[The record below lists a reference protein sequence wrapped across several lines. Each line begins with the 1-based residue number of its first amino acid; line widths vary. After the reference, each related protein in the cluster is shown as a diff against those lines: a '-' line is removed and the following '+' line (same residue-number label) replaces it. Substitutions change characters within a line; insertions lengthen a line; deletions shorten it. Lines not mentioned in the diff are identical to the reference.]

1 MSEQLAQKGF
11 LKMSGKKG
19 LRGVEVKEQV
29 FIRYSTENLLCAMYF
44 QAFGI
49 KYIKCYLFC

>member
-49 KYIKCYLFC
+49 KYIKCYLLC